1 MLKTTNKKQNV
12 NVNTYM
18 AKSKRNNKNTLPDI
32 QPDIIPECVI
42 PDIIPDIIVD
52 IKPNVKAL
60 NLMKAREARRNNLN
74 NNINAREQKI
84 INFVNEIKEEELLKL
99 ENKTEKL
106 KNKLMKL
113 I

>member
-1 MLKTTNKKQNV
+1 
-12 NVNTYM
+12 M
-18 AKSKRNNKNTLPDI
+18 AKSKRNSKNTLPDI

-74 NNINAREQKI
+74 NKINDREQKI
-84 INFVNEIKEEELLKL
+84 INLVNEIKQEEFIKI

-113 I
+113 L

>member
-1 MLKTTNKKQNV
+1 MLKNITNKKPNV
-12 NVNTYM
+12 NVNAFM
-18 AKSKRNNKNTLPDI
+18 SKSKRNKENIPDI
-32 QPDIIPECVI
+32 QPDIIPN
-42 PDIIPDIIVD
+42 IIPDIIV
-52 IKPNVKAL
+52 NVKAL